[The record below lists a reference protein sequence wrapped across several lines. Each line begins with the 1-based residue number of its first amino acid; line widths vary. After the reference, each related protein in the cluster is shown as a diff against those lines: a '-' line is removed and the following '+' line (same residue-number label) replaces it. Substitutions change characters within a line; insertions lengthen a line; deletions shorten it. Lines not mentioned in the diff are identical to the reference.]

1 MDPKTLHVVM
11 TLIKDTVISAQVG
24 FMYMLNI
31 SIYLAFERIPQKLC
45 SAAHACSKKDP
56 FTGLTKNEFKTPYT
70 LPQTIGGWVP
80 VSFST
85 EKQY

>member
-24 FMYMLNI
+24 FILKL
-31 SIYLAFERIPQKLC
+31 SIYLAFERIPQKLS

-70 LPQTIGGWVP
+70 LPQTIGGWLP

>member
-1 MDPKTLHVVM
+1 MDPKTLNVVM

-24 FMYMLNI
+24 FMLNI
-31 SIYLAFERIPQKLC
+31 SIYLAFERIPQKLS

-56 FTGLTKNEFKTPYT
+56 LTGLTKNEFKTPYT